1 MHMSRIN
8 TRNTTVGAL
17 GVALAGLVLSSS
29 AFAMQPLAQGYM
41 VAASHAAAEGKCG
54 EGKCGADEAKPTKT
68 AAVKKTAEGKCGEGK
83 CGDDHF
89 AQVDTDD
96 DGRVSRAEFL
106 AASPERIAEFPK
118 KDVNGDGFIAK
129 SESYE
134 SIKALYEANGKSLPT
149 GRFKEF
155 QGK

>member
-1 MHMSRIN
+1 MSRIN

-41 VAASHAAAEGKCG
+41 EAASHAAG
-54 EGKCGADEAKPTKT
+54 EGKCGANEAQPTKT
-68 AAVKKTAEGKCGEGK
+68 TAVKKTAEGKCGEGK

-89 AQVDTDD
+89 AKVDTDD

-129 SESYE
+129 NESYE
-134 SIKALYEANGKSLPT
+134 SIKAIYEANGKSLPA

>member
-1 MHMSRIN
+1 MSRIN

-54 EGKCGADEAKPTKT
+54 GNEAQPTKT
-68 AAVKKTAEGKCGEGK
+68 TAVKKTAEGKCGEGK

-89 AQVDTDD
+89 AKVDTDD

-129 SESYE
+129 NESYE
-134 SIKALYEANGKSLPT
+134 SIKAIYEANGKSLPA